1 HRLSWSPQPCHSPH
15 HTDSQLQLEKVQKH
29 QRAHQNTQRSNS
41 GSSAAKPR
49 SPTTVA
55 AAPRNKRVAAASNGQ
70 KEQTRAIKDANVE
83 AHSPKD
89 WTPELTKRL
98 RDLVD
103 ELGPKWSNIAD
114 KMPGKTAT
122 ACMLHWRVGVN
133 PNHMVKGSGTWTAE
147 EDERLS
153 KLVEV
158 VGMKWSDLARHIP
171 GRIAKQCRERYLNH
185 LDPSLRKD
193 MPWTEDEEALLMRLC
208 FAKQN
213 QWAEICRQLHGR
225 SYNDVKNRFNLIQR
239 RNKRAQGSPTTT
251 TTAPPVTAQPARLQT
266 PAPVPSLKPIRRGR
280 VGTAANKTIDT
291 KVSLSLNGVRSNSG
305 GGAAYGG
312 PIPRQHAREQR
323 RGHGHHV
330 SCLRQGDGG
339 RGLGTG
345 GGGSRRHRYRYRYRY
360 YEPRRWKQQQQPR
373 RVLRHRG
380 DVVIARPDG
389 GRARRV
395 RHRRCGLGA

>member
-1 HRLSWSPQPCHSPH
+1 
-15 HTDSQLQLEKVQKH
+15 
-29 QRAHQNTQRSNS
+29 
-41 GSSAAKPR
+41 AA
-49 SPTTVA
+49 T
-55 AAPRNKRVAAASNGQ
+55 NGQ

-213 QWAEICRQLHGR
+213 QVQ
-225 SYNDVKNRFNLIQR
+225 
-239 RNKRAQGSPTTT
+239 
-251 TTAPPVTAQPARLQT
+251 
-266 PAPVPSLKPIRRGR
+266 
-280 VGTAANKTIDT
+280 
-291 KVSLSLNGVRSNSG
+291 
-305 GGAAYGG
+305 
-312 PIPRQHAREQR
+312 
-323 RGHGHHV
+323 
-330 SCLRQGDGG
+330 
-339 RGLGTG
+339 
-345 GGGSRRHRYRYRYRY
+345 
-360 YEPRRWKQQQQPR
+360 
-373 RVLRHRG
+373 
-380 DVVIARPDG
+380 
-389 GRARRV
+389 
-395 RHRRCGLGA
+395 